1 MDRIAAFSVVL
12 GSAAVAAASFF
23 IVWLRRR
30 RARHLIRGLLEDYF
44 AERFAAEELTSRVL
58 ASVGRRFT
66 GRNEF
71 FAEAVA
77 AFQHAVNARLPPTH
91 TAQDEAKLLKQFAAL
106 KTEFGLT
113 DRYGSKVG
121 GQAGNSRLNH
131 AVPLDQRRPCPR
143 LSANKVDHGC
153 RSPASGS
160 DGTANRTDPLG
171 DRARFDA
178 NRPFWCKVIRCDS
191 HRREI
196 FDIFLLVKRKQIRPG
211 ELVH

>member
-1 MDRIAAFSVVL
+1 MDRIAAVSVVL
-12 GSAAVAAASFF
+12 GSAAVAVACFF
-23 IVWLRRR
+23 ILWLRRR
-30 RARHLIRGLLEDYF
+30 QARHLIRGLFQDYF
-44 AERFAAEELTSRVL
+44 AESFAAEELGRRVR

-66 GRNEF
+66 GGSEF

-77 AFQHAVNARLPPTH
+77 AFQLAVNARLPATH

-143 LSANKVDHGC
+143 LSANKVDHRR
-153 RSPASGS
+153 RSPASGP
-160 DGTANRTDPLG
+160 DGTAIQQDP
-171 DRARFDA
+171 
-178 NRPFWCKVIRCDS
+178 
-191 HRREI
+191 
-196 FDIFLLVKRKQIRPG
+196 
-211 ELVH
+211 